1 MSARITAS
9 LFGAALALTVTAAAE
24 DGPNCY
30 SSFTKVNV
38 CEYARRVQA
47 EMAPLLPQKMNV
59 NITLT
64 SILTIGPRVVIV
76 GRWQLTKAEMDSTQR
91 DASYSHEQWATAMQ
105 QATQNYVC
113 GVEPLAAFVR
123 LGGQMQY
130 NYVTSDNF
138 LAFSPLVDRCK

>member
-1 MSARITAS
+1 
-9 LFGAALALTVTAAAE
+9 
-24 DGPNCY
+24 
-30 SSFTKVNV
+30 
-38 CEYARRVQA
+38 
-47 EMAPLLPQKMNV
+47 
-59 NITLT
+59 
-64 SILTIGPRVVIV
+64 
-76 GRWQLTKAEMDSTQR
+76 MDSTQR